1 MERKGNYI
9 IYVDESGDHGI
20 KNIDAGYPIFVLSF
34 CCFKIEE
41 YIHNSVSKI
50 QEFKFKY
57 YNHDQVILH
66 EHHIRKQKGD
76 FSFLRTDQVLR
87 ENFLNDLN
95 ELIANINFEIY
106 AIVIDKQKLT
116 EKYLTPNNPYN
127 LGMQFGLEIIYKQLV
142 YNNDAGEN
150 ICFVFEKR
158 GKKEDDALELEFRR
172 ICSGEQ
178 RVGWKNFNFDKIR
191 FEPIFAD
198 KKSNSTGLQLAD
210 LTARPIGL
218 HYMRPNQ
225 NNKAFDIL
233 KSKIKRIKVF
243 P

>member
-1 MERKGNYI
+1 MTRKGNYI
-9 IYVDESGDHGI
+9 VYVDESGDHGTQ
-20 KNIDAGYPIFVLSF
+20 NIDVGYPIFVLSF
-34 CCFKIEE
+34 CCFRIDE
-41 YIHNSVSKI
+41 YIQSSVSKT

-76 FSFLRTDQVLR
+76 FSFLRTNQTLR
-87 ENFLNDLN
+87 ENFLKDLN
-95 ELIANINFEIY
+95 TLISTINFEIY

-116 EKYLTPNNPYN
+116 QKYLSPYNPYN

-142 YNNDAGEN
+142 YNNDAGDN

-158 GKKEDDALELEFRR
+158 GKKEDNALELEFRR
-172 ICSGEQ
+172 ICSGGQ
-178 RVGWKNFNFDKIR
+178 RVGWKNFNFDKIK

-198 KKSNSTGLQLAD
+198 KQSNSTGLQLAD

-218 HYMRPNQ
+218 HYMRPDQ
-225 NNKAFDIL
+225 NNRAFDIL
-233 KSKIKRIKVF
+233 SPKIKRIKAF